1 MQGPFSNLEMAEWY
15 KAGYFS
21 NQLKVRRHCDERF
34 FMLGEL
40 IGMCGGNPFQSTMR
54 FPVLK
59 NDISKMPDTDML
71 QFQYLTQMA
80 AYKQAQ
86 ARIVQEPWSALTLQ
100 QQELAAQRLIM
111 QQQVKN
117 MFFYITCVHI
127 FMPFNL
133 FLQYR

>member
-1 MQGPFSNLEMAEWY
+1 MVINFQGQMQGPFSNLEMAEWY

-21 NQLKVRRHCDERF
+21 NQLKVRRLCDERF

-40 IGMCGGNPFQSTMR
+40 ISMCGGNPFQSAMR

-59 NDISKMPDTDML
+59 NDVTKMPEPDLL
-71 QFQYLTQMA
+71 QFQYLSQLA

-86 ARIVQEPWSALTLQ
+86 ARIIQEPWSALTLQ

-111 QQQVKN
+111 QQQVN
-117 MFFYITCVHI
+117 I
-127 FMPFNL
+127 
-133 FLQYR
+133 

>member
-1 MQGPFSNLEMAEWY
+1 MQGPFSNVEMSEWY

-21 NQLKVRRHCDERF
+21 NQLKVRRTCDERF

-40 IGMCGGNPFQSTMR
+40 ITMCAGNPFQSTMR

-59 NDISKMPDTDML
+59 NDVTKMPDAELL
-71 QFQYLTQMA
+71 QFQYMSQLT

-86 ARIVQEPWSALTLQ
+86 ARIVQEPWSAITLQ

-111 QQQVKN
+111 QQQVG
-117 MFFYITCVHI
+117 
-127 FMPFNL
+127 
-133 FLQYR
+133 